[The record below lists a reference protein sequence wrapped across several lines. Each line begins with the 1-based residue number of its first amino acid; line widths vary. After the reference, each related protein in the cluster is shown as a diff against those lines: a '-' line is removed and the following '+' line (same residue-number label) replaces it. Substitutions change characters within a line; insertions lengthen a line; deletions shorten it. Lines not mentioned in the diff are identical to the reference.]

1 MHRSE
6 EALQTFE
13 PFFAFD
19 YKQVILADVLRA
31 SCQRPATRAAL
42 AVKSSCRTKPKT
54 CFFDKPL
61 IHSKRRE

>member
-19 YKQVILADVLRA
+19 YKQVILVTLSRIMPAARNQSSTSGEIFLSYLTEDLLLR
-31 SCQRPATRAAL
+31 
-42 AVKSSCRTKPKT
+42 
-54 CFFDKPL
+54 
-61 IHSKRRE
+61 